1 MLQPPTDKHRRPRQL
16 ARPDHFLEPA
26 PRLPIPDTA
35 IELLIATIVEH

>member
-1 MLQPPTDKHRRPRQL
+1 MLQPPTDKHHHHRQL
-16 ARPDHFLEPA
+16 ARLDHFLEPV